1 MAIIY
6 TYPRL
11 TSPSDEDLLIV
22 TDVTDNSTKSMRIG
36 DIPATPI
43 DVVDTFTNA
52 FGTYITGTPN
62 ASAKGNVNIGTIDL
76 SAIDGTSVSAT
87 RFLSKDNTWDVP
99 PVYSGGANVGY
110 VPTGGDAV
118 KFLRGDGTWATPAG
132 GGNDIEIED
141 EGIQIAS
148 AVEKIDFTGGGITA
162 SGDNTKVTVNVLP
175 RLNQG
180 FSPYPIYQGDEVISV
195 GDGDTLAVGCQTIVD
210 TAAAQITVARVFGTI
225 PQGCSINVGVYSGEL
240 TSINPGPDTTA
251 LIAYGSATAT
261 ALSAGTGIYRINL
274 DKMTPLP
281 SATWA
286 PVAGTPIVIVIEVD
300 NSSGVGGSAKVLG
313 TIAKTGSTITT
324 DFVNN
329 ELAFE
334 IPGSSSVFTVSNIA
348 AGEEVSKLANFTA
361 NAEPTEK
368 RVCHHFDPSAP

>member
-36 DIPATPI
+36 DIPITPG

-62 ASAKGNVNIGTIDL
+62 ASAKGNVNIGTLDL
-76 SAIDGTSVSAT
+76 SAVDGTAVSAT

-118 KFLRGDGTWATPAG
+118 KFLRGDGTWVTPAS

-141 EGIQIAS
+141 EGVQIAS

-180 FSPYPIYQGDEVISV
+180 FSPYPIYQGDENIDIASGATNAIGV
-195 GDGDTLAVGCQTIVD
+195 QTIVD
-210 TAAAQITVARVFGTI
+210 TAAPQITVCRVFGTI
-225 PQGCSINVGVYSGEL
+225 PEDCTVNVGVYSGVL
-240 TSINPGPDTTA
+240 TSFVPSGTDTTA
-251 LIAYGSATAT
+251 LIAYGSTTAT
-261 ALSAGTGIYRINL
+261 ASSAGTGIYRIDL
-274 DKMTPLP
+274 DNMTPLP

-286 PVAGTPIVIVIEVD
+286 PVAGTPIVVVIEVD
-300 NSSGVGGSAKVLG
+300 NSAGSTTAKILG
-313 TIAKTGSTITT
+313 TLAKTGSTITT
-324 DFVNN
+324 DYGNA
-329 ELAFE
+329 LAFE
-334 IPGSSSVFTVSNIA
+334 IPGSSSVFTVSNTA
-348 AGEEVSKLANFTA
+348 AGEEVSKLANFA
-361 NAEPTEK
+361 SNAEATEK
-368 RVCHHFDPSAP
+368 RICHHFDPSAP